1 MKRFLLNI
9 LLLSGVSF
17 IILIAGLYLVP
28 DKMVKY
34 TILGALPEKHKH
46 LESVQGKKIILLGGS
61 NVSFGID
68 SKTIQDSFK
77 IPVINMGVHAGLGLE
92 FILNDIKNYIKKGD
106 IIILMPEYE
115 HFYTDN
121 YYGEMELVSYIF
133 DVDPSSQKTIETR
146 QWPHL
151 IKYLPTYS
159 AKKIKNY
166 IPSLLSKSLPAID
179 IYHKESFNEYGD
191 AYLHWTLPNQPF
203 IEAKQNTGK
212 EKIYN
217 EVIEQIKLFK
227 SQAEKNNIHFYI
239 FPPVIDEISYDHQA
253 AMINEIVK
261 ELKNNNLAF
270 EVNPINYKYQKDLF
284 FNSYYHLNKKGVD
297 IRTKQFI
304 HDLKMK
310 HIE

>member
-9 LLLSGVSF
+9 LLLSGISI
-17 IILIAGLYLVP
+17 IILIAGLYVIP

-46 LESVQGKKIILLGGS
+46 LESIPGKKIILIGGS

-68 SKTIQDSFK
+68 SKIISDTFH
-77 IPVINMGVHAGLGLE
+77 IPVVNMGVHAGLGLE

-106 IIILMPEYE
+106 VIVLMPEYE

-133 DVDPSSQKTIETR
+133 DVDKSAQKTIEPQ
-146 QWPHL
+146 QWQHL

-166 IPSLLSKSLPAID
+166 IPSLLSKSSPVVD

-203 IEAKQNTGK
+203 LEAKQNTGK
-212 EKIYN
+212 EQLNTI
-217 EVIEQIKLFK
+217 VIEKIKSFK
-227 SQAEKNNIHFYI
+227 QLANTNGCPFYI
-239 FPPVIDEISYDHQA
+239 FPPVIDKISYDHQST
-253 AMINEIVK
+253 MINKITE
-261 ELKNNNLAF
+261 ELKNNQIAF
-270 EVNPINYKYQKDLF
+270 EVNPLNYRYEKDLF
-284 FNSYYHLNKKGVD
+284 FNSYYHLNKKGVE
-297 IRTKQFI
+297 IRTLQFI
-304 HDLKMK
+304 QELKK
-310 HIE
+310 K